1 MSLKLLLTAVVNYWP
16 RVIGKVPDEVSF
28 EEAKAAARST
38 GISILSIVKGALGSL
53 DHVKRVV
60 KRYGPGLAPFSGLD
74 GGTSAEAIVPMPSL
88 GMVNGT
94 PGFDGHPAVI
104 DGYAELMTEVFGE
117 EGWGARSAV
126 GMGSLPLGISVE
138 IEAIFVRPPFAQPR
152 F

>member
-1 MSLKLLLTAVVNYWP
+1 MVPLLV
-16 RVIGKVPDEVSF
+16 
-28 EEAKAAARST
+28 
-38 GISILSIVKGALGSL
+38 GI
-53 DHVKRVV
+53 
-60 KRYGPGLAPFSGLD
+60 
-74 GGTSAEAIVPMPSL
+74 GGTSAEVIVPMPSL

-138 IEAIFVRPPFAQPR
+138 IEAIFVRPPFGATTFPILLLAAGGGCAAGADGAASSA

>member
-1 MSLKLLLTAVVNYWP
+1 
-16 RVIGKVPDEVSF
+16 
-28 EEAKAAARST
+28 
-38 GISILSIVKGALGSL
+38 
-53 DHVKRVV
+53 
-60 KRYGPGLAPFSGLD
+60 
-74 GGTSAEAIVPMPSL
+74 MPSL

-152 F
+152 PIPLLVAVLVLLVLLVLLPVSF